1 MALKRGNKRYLDIYT
16 NLTDSQFGDYEN
28 RDYVQDDIAEA
39 AWKKEI
45 ENFNGPIAPGSH
57 EKFIEQYKNVYP
69 KNSSKYVGDTFT
81 PFANSPYEES
91 VAYALN
97 QYIKNKQ
104 AQSVQQQTE
113 QKPFVN
119 KARLNNLFDA
129 YQKAQSL
136 ADAAA
141 VGASKGLANT
151 TNTSNPVPTVPTVQ
165 QEQRTVL
172 DEQKNMADASA
183 NASYQRMLKYL
194 PQLNKD
200 RGYAGL
206 GISEATKAEAWNDY
220 QTRLAQL
227 AMGYA
232 AAEKSEATSQIA
244 MNYLSEELG
253 AAKSEEEAQE
263 IINRYRGLITDS
275 DIQLLNA
282 AMGSRNWA
290 DLYKQNAATAAQ
302 NELYTS
308 LANAGYNANG
318 GVSFNANKTNRDGWW
333 GASKW
338 VPGDGFSVKDA
349 SGNKYNVEIAEVY
362 QSGDGKINDAAL
374 QYAVNSADTGD
385 VFRYGNDL
393 YMVRDVVRNGELTR
407 DVYKLKQ
414 SGGKTQEFGD
424 LMRLYK
430 QQSELS

>member
-39 AWKKEI
+39 AWKKEM
-45 ENFNGPIAPGSH
+45 ENYYGPIAPGSH
-57 EKFIEQYKNVYP
+57 EKFIEQYKKTYP
-69 KNSSKYVGDTFT
+69 KNSSKYVGDTST
-81 PFANSPYEES
+81 P
-91 VAYALN
+91 
-97 QYIKNKQ
+97 
-104 AQSVQQQTE
+104 SVQ

-129 YQKAQSL
+129 NQREAQSL

-172 DEQKNMADASA
+172 DEQKNMADAAA

-194 PQLNKD
+194 PQINKD

-232 AAEKSEATSQIA
+232 AADEQKSEATSQIA

-253 AAKSEEEAQE
+253 AAKSAEEAQE

-275 DIQLLNA
+275 DMQLLNA

-338 VPGDGFSVKDA
+338 VVGDGFSVKD
-349 SGNKYNVEIAEVY
+349 STGKKYNVEIAEVY

-414 SGGKTQEFGD
+414 SGNKTSEYGD